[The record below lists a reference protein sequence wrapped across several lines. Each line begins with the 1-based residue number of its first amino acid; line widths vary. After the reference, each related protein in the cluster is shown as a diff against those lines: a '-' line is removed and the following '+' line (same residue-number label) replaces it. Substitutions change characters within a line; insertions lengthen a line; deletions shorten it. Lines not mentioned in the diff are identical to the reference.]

1 MGSTENTKLCDFTSH
16 NNDDF
21 ISTPITTPATSAP
34 SYEIKPALLNLVM
47 KDQFSGAGDDAA
59 LHLNNFVE
67 LCDMQK
73 YQEIDGN
80 IVKLKLFPFSLR
92 GGAKIWFQSL
102 PRNSI
107 DSWDKCKDAF
117 IGKYYP
123 PAKIIQLRSNI
134 MNFKQLDNE
143 HVAQAW
149 ERMKSLIKN
158 CPTHGL
164 TTWMVIQTFYAGLNF
179 TSRNL
184 LDSAAGGTFMSTTL
198 GAATKLLDEMMT
210 NYSQWHTERAPTGR
224 KVNSVEEISSLN
236 EKVDLIMSLLSK
248 QSSVDP
254 RDVPLNSLIAQEQ
267 VDVNFISRNNFNNNA
282 YRSNFGSNPR
292 PFPSNSYGNNNAY
305 PSTKNS
311 TTELEIMLK
320 DFITTQKAFNKSVE
334 EKLNKLDDLSSKV
347 DNLAHEV
354 ELLKI
359 RTSPLEERKVT
370 PMNAIQVQINENIRM
385 LAKLKERWARERE
398 EEDRIKSLPTH
409 HTVATIQVVE
419 DIQTLSTQC
428 TPGPI
433 GPINGDAMTIETTK
447 QVNLKDTTTTL
458 LDSSDLDF
466 DNCTLTEVID
476 FLHKMSRD
484 PRTST
489 LNLAF
494 TEHITNALIKAR
506 EEKLRVEASI
516 PRKLEDGWDPMIKI
530 KLNNFSCYALCDVG
544 ASTSVM
550 PKRIYDM
557 LKLKPFDSCSFGVR
571 LVDSSIKKPLGRID
585 DVLIVVNDNYVPVDF
600 TIMDIECDPSC
611 PIILGRPFLRTVGAV
626 IDMKEGNIKF
636 QFPLKKGMEHF
647 PRKKIKLPFESVVRA
662 SYSFTLD
669 KT

>member
-47 KDQFSGAGDDAA
+47 REQFSGAGDDAA

-80 IVKLKLFPFSLR
+80 IVKRKLFPFSLR

-107 DSWDKCKDAF
+107 DSWDRCKDAF
-117 IGKYYP
+117 IGRYYP

-158 CPTHGL
+158 CPTQGL

-248 QSSVDP
+248 QSTVDP

-282 YRSNFGSNPR
+282 YRSNFGNNSR

-311 TTELEIMLK
+311 NTKLETMLR
-320 DFITTQKAFNKSVE
+320 DFITTQKAFSKNVE
-334 EKLNKLDDLSSKV
+334 EKLHKLDDLSFKV
-347 DNLAHEV
+347 DHLANEV
-354 ELLKI
+354 KLLKI
-359 RTSPLEERKVT
+359 ETSPLKEREFI
-370 PMNAIQVQINENIRM
+370 PINATQVQINENIRM
-385 LAKLKERWARERE
+385 MAKLKERWARERE
-398 EEDRIKSLPTH
+398 EEERIKSLPTH
-409 HTVATIQVVE
+409 HTVATIQVIENVH
-419 DIQTLSTQC
+419 TLSTQC
-428 TPGPI
+428 TPGPN
-433 GPINGDAMTIETTK
+433 GPINGDAIETTK
-447 QVNLKDTTTTL
+447 QVSLKDTTTTL
-458 LDSSDLDF
+458 LDDRDLDF

-516 PRKLEDGWDPMIKI
+516 LRKLEDGWDPMIKI
-530 KLNNFSCYALCDVG
+530 KLNDFSCYALCDVG

-557 LKLKPFDSCSFGVR
+557 LKLKPYDSCSFGVR

-611 PIILGRPFLRTVGAV
+611 PIILGRPFLRTVGAI

-662 SYSFTLD
+662 SYSFSLD